1 MMRRRQGDGRGGG
14 GGDDVDEEDEEGSG
28 NAEINFARRIMRFT
42 AQSRGVI
49 VLIMMSMMWKLPEPN
64 IGKTQQYSY
73 LVGVYYTTRPLQSLC

>member
-1 MMRRRQGDGRGGG
+1 MMMRRRQGDGRGGG

-49 VLIMMSMMWKLPEPN
+49 VLIMMRMMWKLPEPN
-64 IGKTQQYSY
+64 IGKTRVT
-73 LVGVYYTTRPLQSLC
+73 LFLLGRCILHN

>member
-1 MMRRRQGDGRGGG
+1 MDEEEEEEVMLMRKMRRGA
-14 GGDDVDEEDEEGSG
+14 G